1 MRVSNGGT
9 KSCEEQ
15 DVFLRV
21 SRGTE
26 DGWTPSRSRTLKASV
41 CTQDDREFRD
51 KITPI
56 SVVMEYHLDYQ
67 QAADATGLKPVL
79 DTAAPSNVTKQVSV
93 PASPEEEPELC

>member
-1 MRVSNGGT
+1 MWGVDAVSQ
-9 KSCEEQ
+9 Q
-15 DVFLRV
+15 DAQV
-21 SRGTE
+21 
-26 DGWTPSRSRTLKASV
+26 SV

-56 SVVMEYHLDYQ
+56 SVVMEYQLDYQ

-93 PASPEEEPELC
+93 QVSTATPPELR